1 MQALERTAAILQKEV
16 AAELLTGTS
25 LQLQIELA
33 VAPPAY
39 SASEGGSVAARRLIK
54 RAVRTRPETPRVPE
68 VSKEEEL
75 DAKAVLLLQQL
86 LRGATRRQLMVK
98 GKEKNLDLVNML
110 RAAEQLQDVP
120 PRQQQESVDQQTA
133 LEAAEVLMASAQGLA
148 IAEMLDELAKEQRR
162 MEEVQ
167 RISALAHL
175 AVRERRLREAQE
187 SGTRQA
193 EEMLREREN
202 QVFQNAMGINN
213 QTIDSYLQ
221 AIIEKAGA
229 GNAQEEALLE
239 VCLHSEH
246 LARVVDDLQESS
258 EEPQVIVGEL
268 VRGLLMPSLA
278 SQCQRRDEQ
287 IEDHKF
293 RVAARLAVEQT
304 VVGALAE
311 RTLKVEKA
319 ADADGKTC

>member
-1 MQALERTAAILQKEV
+1 
-16 AAELLTGTS
+16 
-25 LQLQIELA
+25 
-33 VAPPAY
+33 
-39 SASEGGSVAARRLIK
+39 
-54 RAVRTRPETPRVPE
+54 
-68 VSKEEEL
+68 
-75 DAKAVLLLQQL
+75 
-86 LRGATRRQLMVK
+86 
-98 GKEKNLDLVNML
+98 ML

-120 PRQQQESVDQQTA
+120 PRQQQEAVDEETA
-133 LEAAEVLMASAQGLA
+133 LEAAEVLMASAQGVA

-167 RISALAHL
+167 RISALANL

-202 QVFQNAMGINN
+202 RLFQNAMGINN

-246 LARVVDDLQESS
+246 LARVVDDLQEGQ
-258 EEPQVIVGEL
+258 EEPHVIVGEL
-268 VRGLLMPSLA
+268 VRGLLMPTLA
-278 SQCQRRDEQ
+278 SQCQRRDKQ

-293 RVAARLAVEQT
+293 RVAARLAVEET
-304 VVGALAE
+304 VVGALSNRVLKLE
-311 RTLKVEKA
+311 RA
-319 ADADGKTC
+319 ADAGGKTC